1 MGTFWYSLILY
12 ILGVSLILLVRPAF
26 MFHPDGTWKEFG
38 MSNTAGHTMF
48 PVWMFA
54 LVWAI
59 LSFAGANLI
68 QIFLASTVL
77 QSLPAPMPSHEAIL
91 QPISNNPNVMPA
103 PVMPPVTPNLT
114 FGNLQSAM
122 NKVPGYY
129 VMDRMIQ
136 PEPRYIYWGPE
147 PPTATDLQGLRTN
160 A

>member
-12 ILGVSLILLVRPAF
+12 ILGVSLVLFIRPAF

-38 MSNTAGHTMF
+38 MSNMAGHTMF
-48 PVWMFA
+48 PFWMFA

-68 QIFLASTVL
+68 QIFLASTAL
-77 QSLPAPMPSHEAIL
+77 QSISQPVVQHEAIL
-91 QPISNNPNVMPA
+91 QPITSNPNVQVAA
-103 PVMPPVTPNLT
+103 PTPNLT

-129 VMDRMIQ
+129 VMDRLIQ

-147 PPTATDLQGLRTN
+147 PPSTSDLQGLRTN